1 MFQSERFRMN
11 DRSGQNIISRSEMAW
26 MNVMP
31 AGRNAMMIQ
40 RRMALQALGV
50 GLAACATNIAGLRQ
64 ASAKESGNAGLLPND
79 AHHLRQLSDRLAELP
94 RHRGFKSVPMILTDP
109 EQWDAEALK
118 EVIAYQS
125 PYKQVW
131 DNTEIGSPWLNLM
144 RNSLN
149 AQIWSFKHPDFL
161 VVSATHGSAHLAL
174 FDDAIWD
181 KYQLSRLAGERFKS
195 NTLSKEASAAKADS
209 KNFEDPNGVFSS
221 DDNSIP
227 VLMKRGVVFLSCH
240 NAIWEEAAA
249 LLKAESNPDK
259 LTHEQLAAEMTNHLL
274 PGVVLT
280 PGAVGTLPE
289 LQRAGFQ
296 YAK

>member
-1 MFQSERFRMN
+1 MGR
-11 DRSGQNIISRSEMAW
+11 D
-26 MNVMP
+26 VMTTIP
-31 AGRNAMMIQ
+31 
-40 RRMALQALGV
+40 RRTALQAIGL
-50 GLAACATNIAGLRQ
+50 GLAACAASVMGPRL
-64 ASAKESGNAGLLPND
+64 ASAKESEAASLAPSDGHEL
-79 AHHLRQLSDRLAELP
+79 QKLSDRLAKIP
-94 RHRGFKSVPMILTDP
+94 RHRDFKTVPMILIDS
-109 EQWDAEALK
+109 EQWDAEALN
-118 EVIAYQS
+118 EVIAYKS

-131 DNTEIGSPWLNLM
+131 DNTDIASPWLNLM

-149 AQIWSFKHPDFL
+149 AQVWSFKHPDFL

-174 FDDAIWD
+174 FDDALWE
-181 KYQLSRLAGERFKS
+181 KYQLSKLTGDKFKS
-195 NTLSKEASAAKADS
+195 NTLSKSSAAAQSDP
-209 KNFEDPNGVFSS
+209 KNFQDPKGVFSS
-221 DDNSIP
+221 EDNSIP

-249 LLKAESNPDK
+249 VLRADVNPDK

-274 PGVVLT
+274 PGVILT

>member
-1 MFQSERFRMN
+1 
-11 DRSGQNIISRSEMAW
+11 
-26 MNVMP
+26 
-31 AGRNAMMIQ
+31 MMTIP
-40 RRMALQALGV
+40 RRTALQAIGLG
-50 GLAACATNIAGLRQ
+50 LTACAASVAAPRLV
-64 ASAKESGNAGLLPND
+64 SAKESEAASLAPHDGHEL
-79 AHHLRQLSDRLAELP
+79 QKLSDRLAEIP
-94 RHRGFKSVPMILTDP
+94 RHRDFKTVPMILTDS
-109 EQWDAEALK
+109 EQWDAEALN
-118 EVIAYQS
+118 EVIAYKS

-131 DNTEIGSPWLNLM
+131 DNTDIASPWLNLM

-149 AQIWSFKHPDFL
+149 AQVWSFKHPDFL

-174 FDDAIWD
+174 FDDALWD
-181 KYQLSRLAGERFKS
+181 KYQLSKLTGDKFKS
-195 NTLSKEASAAKADS
+195 NTLSRSSSAAQSDP
-209 KNFEDPNGVFSS
+209 KNFQDPKGVFSS
-221 DDNSIP
+221 EDNSIP

-249 LLKAESNPDK
+249 VLRADINPDK

-274 PGVVLT
+274 PGVILT